1 MRVLIAEGASGPD
14 GDTCVVRYEI
24 GACPKSTSHIYKKE
38 VINANLLIFYR
49 KNSNNTELILKI
61 IKTVLGPETARLA
74 ASRGPQRRPQ
84 PLPPS

>member
-38 VINANLLIFYR
+38 VINENLVIFIEKILITQ
-49 KNSNNTELILKI
+49 N
-61 IKTVLGPETARLA
+61 
-74 ASRGPQRRPQ
+74 
-84 PLPPS
+84 